1 MKKLSEQ
8 LKQYLI
14 KCAKKSFK
22 HNLKRKY
29 KTCPENIFNGKK
41 RGKPHILSAPIN
53 MDLEN
58 NYEETVCFFN
68 KLRRLSPLK
77 QRFIIDFKPIKTISP
92 SAALIFTA
100 EIDRIRHLFFKNK
113 RMSVM
118 DFHKWDETIKL
129 QLRDIGMFNLLEI
142 KNLPPNFNEIPSNF
156 PEKFLKFQSGDQ
168 AIGEDANKLN
178 ILISALTTLPKQ
190 SNLQIG
196 LTEAMTNSINHAYP
210 DEYME
215 KKDFSKKMWY
225 MSASVNTT
233 ANILTVMFYDEGIG
247 IPESLPKT
255 WPEAIKSALWI
266 INKGDI
272 IKAATQVSRTST
284 NEKTRGKG
292 LKDIKNYIDA
302 VGEEN
307 SYLEIYSLKGY
318 YRYQTLKEKTSE
330 NKNPIEGTLI
340 QWKVPI

>member
-1 MKKLSEQ
+1 
-8 LKQYLI
+8 
-14 KCAKKSFK
+14 
-22 HNLKRKY
+22 
-29 KTCPENIFNGKK
+29 
-41 RGKPHILSAPIN
+41 
-53 MDLEN
+53 
-58 NYEETVCFFN
+58 
-68 KLRRLSPLK
+68 
-77 QRFIIDFKPIKTISP
+77 
-92 SAALIFTA
+92 
-100 EIDRIRHLFFKNK
+100 
-113 RMSVM
+113 
-118 DFHKWDETIKL
+118 
-129 QLRDIGMFNLLEI
+129 MFNLLEI